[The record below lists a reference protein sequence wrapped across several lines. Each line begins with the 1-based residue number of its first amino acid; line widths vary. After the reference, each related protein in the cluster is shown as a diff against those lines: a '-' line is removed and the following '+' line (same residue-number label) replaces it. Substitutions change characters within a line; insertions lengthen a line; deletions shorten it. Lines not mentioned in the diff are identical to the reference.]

1 MLCNV
6 ERKKRTRNLIR
17 DSNQA
22 VAMEATAAV
31 TEVVVVVMEAV
42 VADSEVA
49 VVADTVV
56 AVNQDMEAVEAVCHH
71 KIGQTLDN
79 SKTYLQMQ
87 DLLTLTW
94 YDQECSQAV
103 CLQVVCH
110 QVECVQVAAV
120 HQQVCD
126 QEVHLRK
133 ACAHQVE
140 FHLEEALLRVV
151 TRVISLATLSASEI
165 VYSFL

>member
-6 ERKKRTRNLIR
+6 ERKKRTRNLTR

-22 VAMEATAAV
+22 AAMEATAAV
-31 TEVVVVVMEAV
+31 SEVVVVMEAA
-42 VADSEVA
+42 VADTEAA
-49 VVADTVV
+49 VVVDTVV
-56 AVNQDMEAVEAVCHH
+56 AVNQDMEEVEAVCHH

-110 QVECVQVAAV
+110 QVECVQVVAV

>member
-6 ERKKRTRNLIR
+6 ERKRRTRKLTR

-22 VAMEATAAV
+22 TVAVKEAV
-31 TEVVVVVMEAV
+31 VVDTEVV
-42 VADSEVA
+42 EV
-49 VVADTVV
+49 DTVV
-56 AVNQDMEAVEAVCHH
+56 AVNQDMVAVEAVCHH
-71 KIGQTLDN
+71 KTGQTLDN

-87 DLLTLTW
+87 DLQTLTRLTSH
-94 YDQECSQAV
+94 DQECNQAV

-110 QVECVQVAAV
+110 QVECVQVAVV
-120 HQQVCD
+120 HHKVCD
-126 QEVHLRK
+126 QEVHLRE

-140 FHLEEALLRVV
+140 FHLEEALLLAV

>member
-6 ERKKRTRNLIR
+6 ERKRRTRKLTR

-22 VAMEATAAV
+22 TVAVKEAAV
-31 TEVVVVVMEAV
+31 DTEAV
-42 VADSEVA
+42 VV
-49 VVADTVV
+49 DTVV
-56 AVNQDMEAVEAVCHH
+56 AVNQDMVAVEAVCHH
-71 KIGQTLDN
+71 KTGQTLDN

-87 DLLTLTW
+87 DLQTLTRVSH
-94 YDQECSQAV
+94 DLECNQAV

-110 QVECVQVAAV
+110 QVECVQVAVV
-120 HQQVCD
+120 HHKVCD
-126 QEVHLRK
+126 QEVHLRE

-140 FHLEEALLRVV
+140 FHLEEALLLAV

>member
-6 ERKKRTRNLIR
+6 ERKKRTRKLTR

-22 VAMEATAAV
+22 MVAA
-31 TEVVVVVMEAV
+31 
-42 VADSEVA
+42 
-49 VVADTVV
+49 VADTVV
-56 AVNQDMEAVEAVCHH
+56 AVNQDMVAVEAVCHH
-71 KIGQTLDN
+71 KTGQTLDN

-87 DLLTLTW
+87 DLQTLTRVSH
-94 YDQECSQAV
+94 DQECNQVV

-110 QVECVQVAAV
+110 QVECVQVAVV
-120 HQQVCD
+120 HHKVCD
-126 QEVHLRK
+126 QEVHLRE

-140 FHLEEALLRVV
+140 FHLEEALLLAV

>member
-6 ERKKRTRNLIR
+6 ERKRRTRKLTR

-22 VAMEATAAV
+22 TVAVKEAAV
-31 TEVVVVVMEAV
+31 DTEAV
-42 VADSEVA
+42 V
-49 VVADTVV
+49 DTVV
-56 AVNQDMEAVEAVCHH
+56 AVNQDMVAVEAVCHH
-71 KIGQTLDN
+71 KTGQTLGSN
-79 SKTYLQMQ
+79 ISNKCLQMQ
-87 DLLTLTW
+87 DLQTLTRVSH
-94 YDQECSQAV
+94 DQECNQAV

-110 QVECVQVAAV
+110 QVECVQVAVV
-120 HQQVCD
+120 HHKVCD
-126 QEVHLRK
+126 QEVHLRE

-140 FHLEEALLRVV
+140 FHLEEALLLAV

>member
-42 VADSEVA
+42 VA
-49 VVADTVV
+49 
-56 AVNQDMEAVEAVCHH
+56 VNQDMEEVEAVCHH

>member
-6 ERKKRTRNLIR
+6 ERKRRTRKLTR

-22 VAMEATAAV
+22 TVAVKEAAV
-31 TEVVVVVMEAV
+31 DTEAV
-42 VADSEVA
+42 VV
-49 VVADTVV
+49 DTVV
-56 AVNQDMEAVEAVCHH
+56 AVNQDMVAVEAVCHH
-71 KIGQTLDN
+71 KTGQTLDN

-87 DLLTLTW
+87 DLQTLTRVSH
-94 YDQECSQAV
+94 DLECNQAV

-110 QVECVQVAAV
+110 QVECVQVAVV
-120 HQQVCD
+120 HHKVFD
-126 QEVHLRK
+126 QEVHLRE

-140 FHLEEALLRVV
+140 FHLEEALLLAV